1 MTAKRSQKRSGI
13 LAFMGGGDMDV
24 GLYGHMAEA
33 SGAKEVLVLPAAA
46 AFEHPHRAVE
56 RVAATVAPLGLK
68 VRDLM
73 ALRRA
78 EADDESNVEA
88 ARGARLVVICDGSP
102 MHLRSV
108 LKGSK
113 LWDALAE
120 AHARG
125 AGVAADGAG
134 AMVLCDPMVDPRGG
148 AYTVG
153 LGLVQNLT
161 AFAHHDTA
169 PAHLWERSVD
179 LRPPTTVLVGIQE
192 RSALV
197 REPDGRWHVRGVGSV
212 TLLGPAGPHSYPAD
226 STIDTLNM

>member
-1 MTAKRSQKRSGI
+1 MARQKRNGI
-13 LAFMGGGDMDV
+13 LALMGGGDGHPD
-24 GLYGHMAEA
+24 LYGRMAEV

-46 AFEHPHRAVE
+46 AFEHPQRAVE
-56 RVAATVAPLGLK
+56 RVASTVDPLGLK
-68 VRDLM
+68 VRELM
-73 ALRRA
+73 VLRRA
-78 EADDESNVEA
+78 EADEEANVA
-88 ARGARLVVICDGSP
+88 AVRGARLVVICDGSP

-113 LWDALAE
+113 LWDALAD
-120 AHARG
+120 AHAGG

-179 LRPPTTVLVGIQE
+179 LRPLTTVLAGIDEQT
-192 RSALV
+192 ALV
-197 REPDGRWHVRGVGSV
+197 REPDGVWGVQGVGSV
-212 TLLGPAGPHSYPAD
+212 TLLGPKGSQSYASD
-226 STIDTLNM
+226 STINTLKA